1 LSALAHRDPVKKK
14 TRTVEPAAEAETTT
28 PEPELYDFGRPAS
41 LSREHSRALS
51 GAFDAF
57 ARTWAMQLA
66 TKIRLR
72 AQVSLVKVSLETY
85 DEYVTSVPVQTTLVV
100 SGRPDSE
107 ERGIVEFPLATALSW
122 ISKMIGGDGGK
133 SEDRPLTTV
142 EQALLRG
149 LMDETLTNLRT
160 SLGGLLPEDLA
171 VRALQYNAAFA
182 QVAGAHDLMVVARFD
197 LKLADTVEH
206 ASIALPAVSLLERLS
221 HSSSTPDPDSD
232 PAHLIEHLERV
243 PVEVALRMM
252 TQPISPDTVADL
264 APGDVIALTHRTN
277 RPLDL
282 TVGGHPFATASLGQ
296 SGKRL
301 ACTVTS
307 PEPPTS
313 LSEESK

>member
-1 LSALAHRDPVKKK
+1 MKKK
-14 TRTVEPAAEAETTT
+14 TRTVEPAAEAEAAT

-72 AQVSLVKVSLETY
+72 AQVSLAKVGLETY
-85 DEYVTSVPVQTTLVV
+85 DEYVASVPAQTTLVV
-100 SGRPDSE
+100 SGLPDSE
-107 ERGIVEFPLATALSW
+107 ERGIVEFPLPTALSW
-122 ISKMIGGDGGK
+122 ISKMIGGDGSKGD
-133 SEDRPLTTV
+133 DRPLTTV

-149 LMDETLTNLRT
+149 LMDETLANLRT
-160 SLGGLLPEDLA
+160 SLGGLLPEDFT

-197 LKLADTVEH
+197 LKLADTIEH
-206 ASIALPAVSLLERLS
+206 ATIALPAVSLLERLS
-221 HSSSTPDPDSD
+221 HTASTPDPDSD
-232 PAHLIEHLERV
+232 PAHLIEHIANVL
-243 PVEVALRMM
+243 VEVSLRMSEQ
-252 TQPISPDTVADL
+252 TISPDKIAHL
-264 APGDVIALTHRTN
+264 AVGDVIPLAHRTN

-307 PEPPTS
+307 PESPTS